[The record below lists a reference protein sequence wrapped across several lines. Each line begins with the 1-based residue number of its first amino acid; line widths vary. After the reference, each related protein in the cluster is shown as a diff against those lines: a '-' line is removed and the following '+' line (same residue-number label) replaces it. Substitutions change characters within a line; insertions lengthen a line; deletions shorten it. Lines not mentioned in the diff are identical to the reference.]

1 MHILGKDGQLM
12 SSEKITIDGK
22 EIPVFQVRSTTIIKN
37 KKTGVIYK
45 DEAEWKGLGID
56 PQDVQVDVKI
66 EVPSLDL
73 LAKSK

>member
-56 PQDVQVDVKI
+56 PKDVQVDVKI
-66 EVPSLDL
+66 QAPSLDL
-73 LAKSK
+73 LAKTK

>member
-22 EIPVFQVRSTTIIKN
+22 EIPVLQVQSKTIIKN

-56 PQDVQVDVKI
+56 PSKIRRDVLVKM
-66 EVPSLDL
+66 PRLDL
-73 LAKSK
+73 FGETK

>member
-22 EIPVFQVRSTTIIKN
+22 EIPVLQVQSKTIIKN

-73 LAKSK
+73 LAKTK